1 MKGLLLKDIYMA
13 LKYCRAYLL
22 ITLVFAIVFMI
33 EDTNLFFLFYP
44 MILAGVIPV
53 NLISY
58 DEKSGWMTYSAIMPY
73 TRRQMV
79 TAKYIFVLMVLGGS
93 VALVTVTRL
102 IHTFFAGQ
110 TDWVGFIMAIV
121 LLVAASMV
129 VPSLLLPVVFKY
141 GVEKGRLFFYIVVVV
156 AAGGCGAI
164 GAAAVDNSFI
174 DMLAS
179 IGGWL
184 APLAL
189 ATSALLLTGSWLLSI
204 RFYEKREL

>member
-1 MKGLLLKDIYMA
+1 
-13 LKYCRAYLL
+13 
-22 ITLVFAIVFMI
+22 
-33 EDTNLFFLFYP
+33 
-44 MILAGVIPV
+44 
-53 NLISY
+53 
-58 DEKSGWMTYSAIMPY
+58 
-73 TRRQMV
+73 MV
-79 TAKYIFVLMVLGGS
+79 TAKYIFVLLVLGGS

-102 IHTFFAGQ
+102 IHTLFAGQ